1 MTTTIT
7 APTLNQTIKSG
18 RVPYQTIFTAVLS
31 TKLDTAA
38 RFLLDGIQI
47 GFVKIPLKR
56 VATPTG
62 EAFLYGLI
70 VTIPTE
76 GSHLL
81 RVENLDTTTTPVGV
95 IREFANTPFSLA
107 IDQNLTVVQG
117 SKLIAALKAEADP
130 LPQYLTPDEAN
141 ALYRSA
147 GLLTPTDIPVTQAT
161 DAEVS
166 TAITNLKTESDA
178 QYRKT
183 LTPLT
188 TSDIPAAQATD
199 AEVSAAVTS
208 LKAEADPLPQ
218 YRKTSTPLT
227 PTDVPVTQATD
238 AEVSAAIANLRAE
251 ADPLPQYRKTLTP
264 LTPTDIPTTQATDA
278 EVASA
283 IANYNKAITFTL
295 NGPLT
300 FVANEWNT
308 LGVPQGFS
316 LGKQGETSAWLV
328 GFNFQYSSL
337 PEQQYCGAGIL
348 SFTFGKVNPETE
360 GTRLLINA
368 YSQADFY
375 LYVKATSAQGTARVL
390 QIKPEIN
397 INIPGGGKLDI
408 VFKSLI

>member
-31 TKLDTAA
+31 TRLDTAA

-47 GFVKIPLKR
+47 GFVKIPLKK
-56 VATPTG
+56 VSTPTG

-76 GSHLL
+76 GTHLL
-81 RVENLDTTTTPVGV
+81 RVENLDTTTTPAGV
-95 IREFANTPFSLA
+95 IREFASAPFSLA
-107 IDQNLTVVQG
+107 IDQKLTVVQG

-130 LPQYLTPDEAN
+130 LPQYLTPEEAN

-147 GLLTPTDIPVTQAT
+147 GLLTPTDIPAT
-161 DAEVS
+161 
-166 TAITNLKTESDA
+166 
-178 QYRKT
+178 
-183 LTPLT
+183 
-188 TSDIPAAQATD
+188 QATD

-208 LKAEADPLPQ
+208 LQAESDAQ

-227 PTDVPVTQATD
+227 TSDIPATQATD
-238 AEVSAAIANLRAE
+238 AEVTSAVASLKTESDA
-251 ADPLPQYRKTLTP
+251 QYRKTSTP
-264 LTPTDIPTTQATDA
+264 LTTSDIPVTQATDA

-283 IANYNKAITFTL
+283 IANYNKAVTFTL
-295 NGPLT
+295 NGPLS
-300 FVANEWNT
+300 FIANEWNT
-308 LGVPQGFS
+308 LLSVPQGFS

-360 GTRLLINA
+360 GTRLLINT

>member
-76 GSHLL
+76 GTHLL
-81 RVENLDTTTTPVGV
+81 RVENLDTTTTPEGV
-95 IREFANTPFSLA
+95 IREFASAPFSLA

-166 TAITNLKTESDA
+166 AAITSLKTESDA

-183 LTPLT
+183 STPLT

-199 AEVSAAVTS
+199 T
-208 LKAEADPLPQ
+208 
-218 YRKTSTPLT
+218 
-227 PTDVPVTQATD
+227 
-238 AEVSAAIANLRAE
+238 
-251 ADPLPQYRKTLTP
+251 
-264 LTPTDIPTTQATDA
+264 
-278 EVASA
+278 EVAWA
-283 IANYNKAITFTL
+283 IANYNKAVTFTL
-295 NGPLT
+295 NGPLS
-300 FVANEWNT
+300 FIANEWNT
-308 LGVPQGFS
+308 LLSVPQGFS

-360 GTRLLINA
+360 GTRLLINT